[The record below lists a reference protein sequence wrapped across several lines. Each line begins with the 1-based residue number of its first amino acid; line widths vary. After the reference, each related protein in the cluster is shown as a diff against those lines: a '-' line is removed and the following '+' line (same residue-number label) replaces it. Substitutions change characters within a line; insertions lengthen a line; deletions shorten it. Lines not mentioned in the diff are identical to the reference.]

1 MRVISKI
8 KGAGL
13 ILSGAAAGAAVALL
27 FAPKAGIQTRKDI
40 RRFSR
45 KTAHQLDD
53 FKCNLQDQ
61 INEGYSQVKK
71 LLKTA

>member
-27 FAPKAGIQTRKDI
+27 FAPKAGVQTRKDI
-40 RRFSR
+40 RRLSR
-45 KTAHQLDD
+45 KTVHQLDD
-53 FKCNLQDQ
+53 FKSNLQDQ
-61 INEGYSQVKK
+61 INEGYSQVKR

>member
-13 ILSGAAAGAAVALL
+13 ILGGAAAGAAVALL

-40 RRFSR
+40 RKFSR
-45 KTAHQLDD
+45 KTVHQLDD

-61 INEGYSQVKK
+61 INEGYSQVKR

>member
-1 MRVISKI
+1 MNKKNSVLAL
-8 KGAGL
+8 GVL
-13 ILSGAAAGAAVALL
+13 LTAVALL

-45 KTAHQLDD
+45 KTVHQLDD

-61 INEGYSQVKK
+61 INDGYSQVKR